1 MPAAYDTYNY
11 PSYWKGREYEHKAEE
26 IALKDLLEKIPKTDT
41 VCEIGAGFGRLVP
54 TYLSYAKH
62 IIVSDP
68 SARLLSVAQKIFSK
82 ESKIRFV
89 QSTLTN
95 LPSHI
100 RPGSLDL
107 AILVRVLH
115 HIEDLEGAIDTLCRL
130 VKRGGFLILEFANK
144 SHAKATL
151 KEFLRGNIT
160 FPIDIFP
167 KAVEKMKRKTL
178 PFLNYHPDDIK
189 GALVRCDFK
198 IIDKLSVSNIR
209 SSLVKKIIPTRIL
222 LFIERLLQR
231 PLATINF
238 GPSIFILAKKG

>member
-11 PSYWKGREYEHKAEE
+11 PSYWKSREYEHKAEE
-26 IALKDLLEKIPKTDT
+26 LALNVLLEKIPKTDA

-54 TYLSYAKH
+54 IYVPYAKRV
-62 IIVSDP
+62 IVSDP
-68 SARLLSVAQKIFSK
+68 SARLLSAAQKRFSN
-82 ESKIRFV
+82 ETKIKFV

-115 HIEDLEGAIDTLCRL
+115 HIENLEGAIDILCKL
-130 VKRGGFLILEFANK
+130 VKKDGFLILEFANK

-160 FPIDIFP
+160 FPIDILP
-167 KAVEKMKRKTL
+167 KVVGSPKRRTL

-189 GALVRCDFK
+189 GALASCDFK

-209 SSLVKKIIPTRIL
+209 SSFVKKFVPTRIL
-222 LFIERLLQR
+222 LFIERFLQR

-238 GPSIFILAKKG
+238 GPSIFILAKKD